1 VNPFIKKQSK
11 MSTTTI
17 TTTKIASSTTV
28 TPKSVYQA
36 DGPPLLEQ
44 RFADLKRE
52 IIKPEN
58 ERAVS
63 ESYERLKVALAEE
76 AAKIHEKQQAA
87 VPEIPWADVV
97 ANGALH
103 SFPIS
108 STNLMDCRRKN
119 PR

>member
-1 VNPFIKKQSK
+1 
-11 MSTTTI
+11 MSTTT
-17 TTTKIASSTTV
+17 TTKVVSSTTV

-52 IIKPEN
+52 IIKPDN

-76 AAKIHEKQQAA
+76 AAKIAEKQQAA

-97 ANGALH
+97 ANGVFH
-103 SFPIS
+103 SSSLS
-108 STNLMDCRRKN
+108 STSLMDCRRKD